1 MRVYIDMAQQMI
13 RPAEMEKSRMH
24 KLFVA
29 VLVFCVVSSAI
40 AQGSGAAVQT
50 ATTVLSSA
58 QLQHLRSAP
67 VQLLPAPGGGNV
79 LNLVSIVGQYKS
91 GGSVYSLGDGGC
103 FTVALGT
110 ERVASLTSAGFI
122 DKPASQIQFNGASA
136 VGTESD
142 MENKPLMIFNNGS
155 GEWTE
160 GDGSVVVT
168 VYYTIVGLQ

>member
-1 MRVYIDMAQQMI
+1 MAQQMI

-40 AQGSGAAVQT
+40 AQGSDAAVQT
-50 ATTVLSSA
+50 ATTILSPA
-58 QLQHLRSAP
+58 QLKHLRSAP

-91 GGSVYSLGDGGC
+91 GSSVYSLGDGGY

-122 DKPASQIQFNGASA
+122 DKPVSQIQFNGASA

-142 MENKPLMIFNNGS
+142 MENQPLMIFNNGS
-155 GEWTE
+155 GEWAE